1 MYYGSEEFHRS
12 VGRRPRDDQ
21 EGSTYLDLVRE
32 GARDNQD
39 EIRAAGAE
47 AKDFHEKMGRIYS
60 EAPGKILNAYWS
72 GAQHNRSNKLA
83 EEQLAQGGQ
92 QRSHVAQQMERGA
105 LDLADAQRQ
114 SAYYNRTD
122 PTTGKTKFESLAEEG
137 ENRDRQQAKQAAD
150 LHAAQLKQ
158 IGATMNANTLN
169 NSLVKN
175 QLESAEM
182 DKRLKLAQAA
192 YADAKAQAGGKE
204 PDYSVVA
211 ARVPGLK
218 PEEFTLAAVNARG
231 AAASTE
237 LTRKQLENEL
247 ESAEMDKR
255 LKLAQAA
262 YADAKAQAGGK
273 EPDYSVVAARV
284 PGLKPEEF
292 TLAAVNARGAA
303 ASTELTRKQLD
314 PQYQELVTVQQAVK
328 PKLQLVGNLLDNFQQ
343 FEANKQK
350 LGDSWEKTNF
360 YEKGAGTDARMNFAS
375 ALRNLGQHQLAT
387 DIEGGAVG
395 GWTGGRMKEAVTRA
409 VDNLKNEINQNV
421 ARVPGYEQDPIVQG
435 MKREIAAIEA
445 QMASMGIASPGSVNQ
460 VNLNQG
466 AGPGPLKDGR
476 NAFQAGFG
484 QAPQPAPTGAGQ
496 VQQVPMT
503 PQPSYRHRQINQPG
517 KGT

>member
-175 QLESAEM
+175 Q
-182 DKRLKLAQAA
+182 
-192 YADAKAQAGGKE
+192 
-204 PDYSVVA
+204 
-211 ARVPGLK
+211 
-218 PEEFTLAAVNARG
+218 
-231 AAASTE
+231 
-237 LTRKQLENEL
+237 L